1 MNYRQP
7 VGKIKE
13 TILSTLD
20 RVFGVSLENATDEQ
34 CYKAVALT
42 VRDLMAAGR
51 SEYMAN
57 AEKTH
62 TKQVYYLCMEFLLG
76 RSLKNNLFNL
86 GIEEDFRKALA
97 EMGLK
102 LDCLYE
108 QEPDA
113 GLGNGGLGRLA
124 ACFLDGFA
132 TQGYPA
138 TGYSLR
144 YEYGIFRQKL
154 VDGWQ
159 TELPDFWLPGGKIWM
174 QAVPEKS
181 VEVHFNGHIE
191 EYWNNQYH
199 VVNHKDYTKVTAVPY
214 DMYVAGMDG
223 RGISR
228 LRVWAASSAEFDM
241 KLFNS
246 GNYMRAMEQNAMAE
260 VITKV
265 LYPEDN
271 HMEGKSLRLSQQYF
285 LVSATIQDIIRR
297 HLFKYS
303 TLDNLPD
310 LVAIHLNDTH
320 PVLAI
325 PEMMRVMLDE
335 CGYGWDAAWNI
346 VTNTIAYTNH
356 TVMAEAL
363 ECWGVDLFQ
372 SRLPRI
378 YQIIEE
384 INRRFCAQMHEK
396 GVDGYKVGRM
406 APLNDGYVKMANLA
420 VVSSH
425 SVNGVS
431 RLHSDILKNSVF
443 HDFYTE
449 MPEKFTN
456 VTNGIAHR
464 RWLNQANPGLAKLIT
479 GLIGDGYIHDA
490 QELQKLVR
498 YRDDD
503 SVLEQ
508 LAQIKRANKIRLA
521 EYVKKENN
529 LEIDPDSIFDVQVK
543 RMHEYKRQHMNAL
556 HILSVY
562 QWLRENPDAEF
573 TPHTYIFGA
582 KAAPGYY
589 FAKQMIRF
597 IVDLGNTINSD
608 PRVNQKMKVVYLE
621 DYRVTLAELLTPA
634 ADLSEQISLAGTE
647 ASGTSNMKFM
657 INGAVTIGT
666 LDGANV
672 EIHEAVG
679 DGNIILFGMTAAE
692 VDALK
697 PNYNPRAF
705 FNGNPVIKQAVEE
718 MNTGFCGVKFNDIAD
733 SLLNHDPY
741 MVLADFD
748 SYAKAQKKAEALY
761 GDAKNWQRMCLT
773 NTANAGRFA
782 ADRAIREYADNIWH
796 AKPLPEKIKKEEI
809 SAKRS
814 RIVRKMK

>member
-124 ACFLDGFA
+124 ACFLDGLA

-325 PEMMRVMLDE
+325 PEMMRIMLDE

-346 VTNTIAYTNH
+346 VTSTIAYTNH

-490 QELQKLVR
+490 QELQKLAR

-679 DGNIILFGMTAAE
+679 DGNIVLFGMTAAE

-718 MNTGFCGVKFNDIAD
+718 LNTGFCGVKFNDIAD

-761 GDAKNWQRMCLT
+761 GDTKNWQRMCLT
-773 NTANAGRFA
+773 NIANAGRFA

-796 AKPLPEKIKKEEI
+796 AEPLPEKIGKEEN

-814 RIVRKMK
+814 RIVRKIK

>member
-51 SEYMAN
+51 SEYMAS

-124 ACFLDGFA
+124 ACFLDGLA

-346 VTNTIAYTNH
+346 VTSTIAYTNH

-464 RWLNQANPGLAKLIT
+464 RWLNQANPGLARLIT

-490 QELQKLVR
+490 QELQKLAR

-508 LAQIKRANKIRLA
+508 LAQVKRANKIRLA

-679 DGNIILFGMTAAE
+679 DGNIVLFGMTAAE

-718 MNTGFCGVKFNDIAD
+718 LNTGFCGIKFNDIAD

-773 NTANAGRFA
+773 NIANAGRFA

-796 AKPLPEKIKKEEI
+796 AKPLPEKIKNEE
-809 SAKRS
+809 SHAKRLHS
-814 RIVRKMK
+814 GRK

>member
-1 MNYRQP
+1 MKYRQP

-51 SEYMAN
+51 SEYMAE

-86 GIEEDFRKALA
+86 GLEEDFRKALG
-97 EMGLK
+97 ELGLK

-124 ACFLDGFA
+124 ACFLDALA

-191 EYWNNQYH
+191 EFWNNQYH
-199 VVNHKDYTKVTAVPY
+199 VVNHKDFTKVTAVPY

-246 GNYMRAMEQNAMAE
+246 GDYLRAMEQNAMAE

-335 CGYGWDAAWNI
+335 CGYGWDAAWDI
-346 VTNTIAYTNH
+346 VTRTVAYTNH
-356 TVMAEAL
+356 TVMKEAL
-363 ECWGVDLFQ
+363 ECWGVDLFK

-378 YQIIEE
+378 YQLVEE

-431 RLHSDILKNSVF
+431 QLHSDILKNTVF
-443 HDFYTE
+443 NDFYTE

-479 GLIGDGYIHDA
+479 GLIGDGYLHDA
-490 QELQKLVR
+490 AQLRKLAP
-498 YRDDD
+498 YADDA

-508 LAQIKRANKIRLA
+508 MAKVKRENKLRLA
-521 EYVKKENN
+521 EYIKRENG
-529 LEIDPDSIFDVQVK
+529 LEVDPDSIFDVQVK
-543 RMHEYKRQHMNAL
+543 RMHEYKRQHLNAL

-589 FAKQMIRF
+589 FAKQIIRL
-597 IVDLGNTINSD
+597 IVDLGNTINND
-608 PRVNQKMKVVYLE
+608 PRVNQKMRVVYLE

-672 EIHEAVG
+672 EIHDAVG
-679 DGNIILFGMTAAE
+679 DDNILLFGMTAEE
-692 VDALK
+692 VEALK
-697 PNYNPRAF
+697 PNYDPRAY
-705 FNGNPVIKQAVEE
+705 FNGSPVIKQAVGEL
-718 MNTGFCGVKFNDIAD
+718 NTGFCGVKFNDIAD

-761 GDAKNWQRMCLT
+761 GDAKGWQRMCLI

-782 ADRAIREYADNIWH
+782 ADRAIREYAEKIWH
-796 AKPLPEKIKKEEI
+796 ARPLPEEA
-809 SAKRS
+809 AKQQAP
-814 RIVRKMK
+814 VRRVRPGRKSK

>member
-51 SEYMAN
+51 SEYMAE

-86 GIEEDFRKALA
+86 GLEEDFRKALG
-97 EMGLK
+97 ELGLK

-124 ACFLDGFA
+124 ACFLDALA

-181 VEVHFNGHIE
+181 VEVRFNGHIE
-191 EYWNNQYH
+191 EFWNNQYH
-199 VVNHKDYTKVTAVPY
+199 VVNHKDFTKVTAVPY

-228 LRVWAASSAEFDM
+228 LRVWAASSTEFDM

-246 GNYMRAMEQNAMAE
+246 GDYLRAMEQNAMAE

-335 CGYGWDAAWNI
+335 CGYGWDAAWDI
-346 VTNTIAYTNH
+346 VTRTVAYTNH
-356 TVMAEAL
+356 TVMKEAL
-363 ECWGVDLFQ
+363 ECWGVELFK

-378 YQIIEE
+378 YQLVEE
-384 INRRFCAQMHEK
+384 NNRRFCAQMHEK

-420 VVSSH
+420 VVSGH

-431 RLHSDILKNSVF
+431 QLHSNILKNTVF
-443 HDFYTE
+443 NDFYTE

-464 RWLNQANPGLAKLIT
+464 RWLNQANPGLSKLIT
-479 GLIGDGYIHDA
+479 GLIGDSYLHDA
-490 QELQKLVR
+490 AQLQKLAR
-498 YRDDD
+498 YADDA

-508 LAQIKRANKIRLA
+508 MAKVKRENKLRLA
-521 EYVKKENN
+521 EYIKRENC
-529 LEIDPDSIFDVQVK
+529 LDVDPDSIFDVQVK
-543 RMHEYKRQHMNAL
+543 RMHEYKRQHLNAL

-589 FAKQMIRF
+589 FAKQMIRL
-597 IVDLGNTINSD
+597 IVDLGNTINND
-608 PRVNQKMKVVYLE
+608 PRVNQKMRVVYLE

-672 EIHEAVG
+672 EIHDAVG
-679 DGNIILFGMTAAE
+679 DDNILLFGMTAAE

-697 PNYNPRAF
+697 PNYDPRTY
-705 FNGNPVIKQAVEE
+705 FNGSPAIKQAVEE
-718 MNTGFCGVKFNDIAD
+718 LNTGFCCVKFNDIAD

-748 SYAKAQKKAEALY
+748 SYANAQKRAEALY
-761 GDAKNWQRMCLT
+761 GDAKGWQRMCLV
-773 NTANAGRFA
+773 NIANAGRFA
-782 ADRAIREYADNIWH
+782 ADRAIREYAEKIWH
-796 AKPLPEKIKKEEI
+796 AQPLPEEAVKKEVPVRRVRPGR
-809 SAKRS
+809 KS
-814 RIVRKMK
+814 R